1 MDDPTTDSPSQQ
13 IQDMNESIRLL
24 IVAIEKLDEKIQDSS
39 TRFDDTVSSLTDEI
53 VSLAE
58 QVNLNTQELRAQ
70 DGGY

>member
-24 IVAIEKLDEKIQDSS
+24 MAAIEKLDEKIQDSS